1 MLIRQHRLMAKLI
14 PFGPRRNRSREAAAY
29 VLALSA
35 RFERSKGGAWRLPP
49 DHHPERL
56 GNLLQVLI
64 EKRPAL
70 VCAIESLVVE
80 MLDQI
85 DQ

>member
-1 MLIRQHRLMAKLI
+1 MATLI
-14 PFGPRRNRSREAAAY
+14 PFHPRRNRSREAAAY

-35 RFERSKGGAWRLPP
+35 RFERLNPGKSWLRPA
-49 DHHPERL
+49 HPERL

-70 VCAIESLVVE
+70 VVAVESLVVE
-80 MLDQI
+80 MLAQLDQ
-85 DQ
+85 